1 MGGGQIDS
9 DAADRELKAAVLDGG
24 AHPLPGLV
32 HRRIGQAHQGEGG
45 QAAGQVALGAHLI
58 A

>member
-24 AHPLPGLV
+24 AHPLPGSFT
-32 HRRIGQAHQGEGG
+32 
-45 QAAGQVALGAHLI
+45 AASGRPTRVKAGRPLDRSHSTDTG
-58 A
+58 